1 VRVVPLPDHDDR
13 ALEDIELLKQYETV
27 LAALHAGVVIH
38 GPDSAILEA
47 NQRARSLLGLQDL
60 EGRLA
65 TDPQW
70 VFLEADHSPMALE
83 RFPVVQVITSGEPV
97 RGLIA
102 IIQPPVGN
110 EVWLEVNAL
119 PVLDDA
125 EGPRRVVV
133 TFIDVTDRILAEQAL
148 KESEM
153 HYRLLPE
160 NASDIVILVRGD
172 GLLQWVSPSA
182 EEILGRT
189 PQELVG
195 SHPWDIV
202 HPEDQANAIAALAE
216 VATGEVEYSR
226 FDLRVKK
233 GDGKH
238 LWMSAGGHHAADDQ
252 VVISFRDA
260 DAQVLAEQAEQA
272 ATARYRPLAENASDV
287 VYAHDLE
294 GRVTWVSPS
303 VTSTLGWTQEEFTA
317 RTLISLVHPDDVV
330 AESSHKAAVVES
342 TLDTARAAV
351 RFATRDGD
359 WRWMS
364 VRAQV
369 LRDENGMATGAIE
382 ALRDIHEEIRGR
394 ERLAASQELF
404 ASVMTSSDIGMVITD
419 LDGHILVVN
428 PALCRMIQRDET
440 WMREHRVD
448 DVHPD
453 DQALFA
459 RSRAGL
465 VEDGSIAS
473 TELRLVRAEGE
484 VVWIRQV
491 GLNIIGVEGQAD
503 RIMAQVEDVT
513 AEHQAREA
521 LKYQAFHDPLT
532 GLRNRAWVTDILVV
546 DLRTAQRTGVPV
558 AVMFIDLDNFKLV
571 NDSLGHSAGDEV
583 LATVAARIDSVLRPE
598 DHVGRFGG
606 DEFIVIVPDAGQVA
620 MVERV
625 AERISTAISGEIEI
639 RGHRIV
645 PTASIGIA
653 VSTLTSTAAGLLRDT
668 DAALFRAKAEGRSRW
683 HFYDEGMHEEAVAR
697 LTVESELRAA
707 VANDEFVV
715 HYQPIVT
722 LVDGRTVGYEA
733 LVRWQHGSRGLLTPA
748 AFLPVAEETGLIV
761 GIGDHVLD
769 QVCTLLAAR
778 PDLPGPVSV
787 NVSAVQFARADWLDS
802 FTATLAR
809 HGVDPSRLVVEVTE
823 TAVLSLL
830 AGTRADLAAVRA
842 RGVGVHVDD
851 FGTGFSSIALLRDL
865 PVTGLKLDARFVADL
880 SEDEGEFNALSSG
893 LAGLVNGLGLTG
905 IAEGIETDAQARILS
920 SQGWTHG
927 QGYYFGRPGPIPS

>member
-317 RTLISLVHPDDVV
+317 RPLISLVHPDDVV

-532 GLRNRAWVTDILVV
+532 GLRNRAWVTDILG
-546 DLRTAQRTGVPV
+546 RR
-558 AVMFIDLDNFKLV
+558 
-571 NDSLGHSAGDEV
+571 
-583 LATVAARIDSVLRPE
+583 LAYRPA
-598 DHVGRFGG
+598 DRR
-606 DEFIVIVPDAGQVA
+606 P
-620 MVERV
+620 R
-625 AERISTAISGEIEI
+625 
-639 RGHRIV
+639 RGHV
-645 PTASIGIA
+645 H
-653 VSTLTSTAAGLLRDT
+653 
-668 DAALFRAKAEGRSRW
+668 RS
-683 HFYDEGMHEEAVAR
+683 GQ
-697 LTVESELRAA
+697 L
-707 VANDEFVV
+707 
-715 HYQPIVT
+715 
-722 LVDGRTVGYEA
+722 
-733 LVRWQHGSRGLLTPA
+733 
-748 AFLPVAEETGLIV
+748 
-761 GIGDHVLD
+761 
-769 QVCTLLAAR
+769 
-778 PDLPGPVSV
+778 
-787 NVSAVQFARADWLDS
+787 
-802 FTATLAR
+802 
-809 HGVDPSRLVVEVTE
+809 
-823 TAVLSLL
+823 
-830 AGTRADLAAVRA
+830 
-842 RGVGVHVDD
+842 
-851 FGTGFSSIALLRDL
+851 
-865 PVTGLKLDARFVADL
+865 
-880 SEDEGEFNALSSG
+880 
-893 LAGLVNGLGLTG
+893 
-905 IAEGIETDAQARILS
+905 QAR
-920 SQGWTHG
+920 Q
-927 QGYYFGRPGPIPS
+927 